1 MSAFDAHYYDGISSA
16 ARKVRV
22 SVEPDARVRVLGE
35 DIDRTLAREQVR
47 VSARLGNAPRYL
59 YLPDGAKCETAE
71 HDAVDA
77 LFAHRGG
84 LVHAL
89 ERHWLL
95 AVGAAICTLV
105 ILWGGFTYGVPVLAR
120 HAAHAIP
127 PSMESAMGEQSLRA
141 LDGQYLEPTR
151 LPPQQ
156 REQVRAAFERVAATL
171 PPTAAVRLE
180 LRHSEDFGPNAF
192 ALPSGIVIMTD
203 AMVEL
208 AGNEH
213 EIMAVIAHEIGH
225 VHHRHIM
232 RSILQNSAVAVLVA
246 TLLGDVTSVTGLAA
260 SVPTFLVEQ
269 RYSRAFEY
277 EADAF
282 ALAWMHANSIDP
294 VHLAA
299 VLDRLAHEA
308 GGDVEGLARYLSTH
322 PSMRERVQAIRR
334 GAGG

>member
-1 MSAFDAHYYDGISSA
+1 MSAFDAHYYDGVSSA
-16 ARKVRV
+16 ARKVRI
-22 SVEPDARVRVLGE
+22 SVQDARVRVLGE
-35 DIDRTLAREQVR
+35 DIDRTLSCEQVR
-47 VSARLGNAPRYL
+47 VSARLGNSPRYL
-59 YLPDGAKCETAE
+59 YLPDGAKCETAA

-77 LFAHRGG
+77 LFAQRAG

-89 ERHWLL
+89 ERRWLL
-95 AVGAAICTLV
+95 AVGATACTLA

-141 LDGQYLEPTR
+141 LDSRYLEPTR
-151 LPPQQ
+151 LPQQQ

-171 PPTAAVRLE
+171 EPTPPVRLE

-208 AGNEH
+208 ADNEH

-225 VHHRHIM
+225 VQHRHIM

-282 ALAWMHANSIDP
+282 ALEWMRASGVDP

-299 VLDRLAHEA
+299 VLDRLAQQA
-308 GGDVEGLARYLSTH
+308 GGDVEGFARYLSTH

-334 GAGG
+334 DAAR